1 MAQKRKSSAPKKKR
15 RCSAKPAVNRS
26 FRRFC
31 FIVIFIIFFWWYNNF
46 TLKITETSMTS
57 PKISTPIRAAV
68 FSDLHITGA
77 SFSSKKIIGAL
88 NDIDPDIVFIL
99 GDMYTMN
106 SDLDTIEKAADF
118 ITDIAAAGF
127 SVYFVPGEHDTSPQ
141 YFSRLASSGVHVM
154 TYRSEMIEINGERLN
169 IIGIDNAYYTSTF
182 DLHNEFEP
190 ALDCFNILLAHIPNY
205 TKFANFKA
213 DLTLCADTH
222 GGMAQLPFGLGAV
235 YDPLTGRWFPKL
247 ASSDPVYDKGWFDY
261 SGGSMF
267 ITSGLGNNP
276 VPLRLF
282 NRPEIV
288 SIEIVP
294 Q

>member
-1 MAQKRKSSAPKKKR
+1 MAQKRKNSAAKKKR
-15 RCSAKPAVNRS
+15 RHSARSAENRN

-31 FIVIFIIFFWWYNNF
+31 LIVVFIIFFWWYNNF
-46 TLKITETSMTS
+46 TLKIIETSMTS
-57 PKISTPIRAAV
+57 PKLSAPVRTAV
-68 FSDLHITGA
+68 FSDLHIAGA
-77 SFSSKKIIGAL
+77 SFSSKKVIGVL

-106 SDLDTIEKAADF
+106 SDLDTITKAADF
-118 ITDIAAAGF
+118 ITDIADAGF

-154 TYRSEMIEINGERLN
+154 TYRSEMIEVNGNRLN

-182 DLHNEFEP
+182 DLHNEFELAP
-190 ALDCFNILLAHIPNY
+190 DCFNILLAHIPNY
-205 TKFANFKA
+205 VKFANFRA

-222 GGMAQLPFGLGAV
+222 GGMVQLPFGLGAV

-247 ASSDPVYDKGWFDY
+247 TSSDPVYDKGWFIY
-261 SGGSMF
+261 PGGSMF

-294 Q
+294 E